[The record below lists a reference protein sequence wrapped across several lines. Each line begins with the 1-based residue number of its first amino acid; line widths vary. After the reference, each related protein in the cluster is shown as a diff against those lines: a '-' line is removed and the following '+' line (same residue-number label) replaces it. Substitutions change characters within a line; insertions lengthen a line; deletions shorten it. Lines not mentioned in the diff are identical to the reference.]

1 MHIRVFYQ
9 GFLMLATFLLTW
21 KLFCLSILFSSV
33 LYNYSTYNWM
43 KLIYM
48 LYLEYKNTLQEVHMI
63 IEYNGHKPDMDESCF
78 VAENATVI
86 GRVKM
91 GENSSIW
98 FGTVVRG
105 DSSDIIIGENTNI
118 QDNCTIH
125 VNDGQPTLIGDN
137 VTAGHG
143 AIIHAC
149 TIGNNVLIGM
159 GAIVL
164 DGAEIGD
171 NVIIGAGALVPPN
184 KKIPSNSMVMGTPAK
199 IVRELSEEDRK
210 SIIETALHY
219 VELAKEYR

>member
-1 MHIRVFYQ
+1 
-9 GFLMLATFLLTW
+9 
-21 KLFCLSILFSSV
+21 
-33 LYNYSTYNWM
+33 
-43 KLIYM
+43 
-48 LYLEYKNTLQEVHMI
+48 MI
-63 IEYNGHKPDMDESCF
+63 IEYKGNKPDIHDSCF
-78 VAENATVI
+78 IAENATVI
-86 GRVKM
+86 GRVKINK
-91 GENSSIW
+91 NSSIW

-105 DSSDIIIGENTNI
+105 DGNYITIGENTNI

-125 VNDGQPTLIGDN
+125 INDTHPTIIGDY

-143 AIIHAC
+143 AIVHAC
-149 TIGNNVLIGM
+149 KVGNNVLVGM

-199 IVRELSEEDRK
+199 IVRELNEEDRK

>member
-1 MHIRVFYQ
+1 
-9 GFLMLATFLLTW
+9 
-21 KLFCLSILFSSV
+21 
-33 LYNYSTYNWM
+33 
-43 KLIYM
+43 
-48 LYLEYKNTLQEVHMI
+48 MI
-63 IEYNGHKPDMDESCF
+63 IQYKEHKPDIHESCF
-78 VAENATVI
+78 IAENATVI
-86 GRVKM
+86 GRVKINK
-91 GENSSIW
+91 NSSIW

-125 VNDGQPTLIGDN
+125 VNDGQPTTIGNN

-171 NVIIGAGALVPPN
+171 NVIIGAGAVVPPY
-184 KKIPSNSMVMGTPAK
+184 KKIPSNSMVLGMPAK
-199 IVRELSEEDRK
+199 VVRELTDEDREAI
-210 SIIETALHY
+210 SATAQHY
-219 VELAKEYR
+219 VELAKEYK